1 MDGFNATT
9 SSRGKMLLKLDFAN
23 MFNSIYHQ
31 TPLTRTVSAIA
42 GIARWVPWCHQSSS
56 TLLCGAAAI
65 QSPLV
70 HTLMQELQ
78 AGPLDFAL
86 FYLDDGIVA
95 DDVAAV
101 GP

>member
-1 MDGFNATT
+1 
-9 SSRGKMLLKLDFAN
+9 
-23 MFNSIYHQ
+23 
-31 TPLTRTVSAIA
+31 
-42 GIARWVPWCHQSSS
+42 
-56 TLLCGAAAI
+56 
-65 QSPLV
+65 
-70 HTLMQELQ
+70 MQELQ